1 MFSSVS
7 RWAVHDH
14 REHTCSWWG
23 KSSHWGGP
31 LNDMV
36 FRMCFCCLV
45 ALVVA
50 ANRCIICPGLAAKR
64 SASTSRQAHLC
75 QWKVTWC
82 ASVSLSSNVDSMK
95 FQVWADT
102 EKITL
107 ASSSGVVF
115 LLAVHLSDLA
125 VHSEVAKIDF
135 RSDVLQEVQASKHR
149 RWRLARFHR
158 QHVGDLASACQAFTK
173 ACNLSSDQWT
183 PGLVFVRFHKRFCQA
198 FGSKS
203 WLETLAANRLFHP
216 ANFRFVCKCLMV
228 YRDVIGF
235 PWEGNIQ
242 PIVGWCWM
250 LMVINSCHA
259 GFNFTF
265 SLVIFENNFLA

>member
-1 MFSSVS
+1 MFLAQFHGGQYMITVNI
-7 RWAVHDH
+7 RAA
-14 REHTCSWWG
+14 G
-23 KSSHWGGP
+23 GGSHLTEEEP

-125 VHSEVAKIDF
+125 TLGSRENWLPIRCPSGSTSFKSPKMKTCKIPSPDPCGRPGF
-135 RSDVLQEVQASKHR
+135 S
-149 RWRLARFHR
+149 
-158 QHVGDLASACQAFTK
+158 
-173 ACNLSSDQWT
+173 LSS
-183 PGLVFVRFHKRFCQA
+183 LHK
-198 FGSKS
+198 S
-203 WLETLAANRLFHP
+203 
-216 ANFRFVCKCLMV
+216 V
-228 YRDVIGF
+228 
-235 PWEGNIQ
+235 
-242 PIVGWCWM
+242 
-250 LMVINSCHA
+250 
-259 GFNFTF
+259 
-265 SLVIFENNFLA
+265 